1 MVPETLL
8 GAHVSVPLS
17 KNALRQ
23 HHSYERSRR
32 FAASRQPK
40 YPGVPTLD
48 SGLRRTSGAHCD
60 QGVMLNDLRGDNG
73 DMKETTAEQ
82 VRDKSSCEK
91 KLHNGDAADENY
103 AREENRV
110 EGQLPKKDARWTPA
124 AAVAPATAEA
134 DGHAQHCVE
143 RWTRCE
149 NGQPPPPATVP
160 QVHGTVHEVEE
171 ATVTIP
177 HGL

>member
-1 MVPETLL
+1 M
-8 GAHVSVPLS
+8 PLS

-48 SGLRRTSGAHCD
+48 SGLRRTCGAHCD
-60 QGVMLNDLRGDNG
+60 QGVMLDDFRGDNG

-91 KLHNGDAADENY
+91 KLHNGDVVDENDP
-103 AREENRV
+103 REENRV
-110 EGQLPKKDARWTPA
+110 EGQLPLQTQNNARLTPTAAVVVPA
-124 AAVAPATAEA
+124 AAEA
-134 DGHAQHCVE
+134 DKHAQHCE
-143 RWTRCE
+143 QRWTHSE
-149 NGQPPPPATVP
+149 NEQPPPRATVP
-160 QVHGTVHEVEE
+160 PVHGTVHEVEE

-177 HGL
+177 HGLLCGAP